1 MATKSVEEY
10 EQTLQQMQAD
20 HEAAELRRQ
29 DETHE
34 YLEKID
40 ALQAKLQYLSK
51 EAAEIA
57 KTNISNSEPNS
68 TERKIAQRDE
78 QIALLME
85 EGHKLSQTE
94 LKHMSIIKKL
104 RAKGVEDETRYT
116 SIKQS
121 NEKNEK
127 LAKESLERARRAELA
142 EKQSSDRI
150 NSVSKLEKELEA
162 AKIDR
167 DLKASR
173 IDDLQRKLN
182 GAIDTAQNTQI
193 ENLSENLAQERNHV
207 LELTEELSRF
217 RENREREEKQH
228 HKVVQDLHDKLER
241 EKERARILDVERQ
254 SERNSLESRLEAF
267 RSRAEEASTGSGG
280 DSQVKLL
287 RQIETLQNQSAVASE
302 NWQGIESSLLGR
314 VASLEKERDEALK
327 KEAEVRR
334 KARESV
340 RHLPSLRNFL
350 NLTDLLLEYQVT
362 PQ

>member
-142 EKQSSDRI
+142 EKQSSDRV

-162 AKIDR
+162 AKIDQ

-182 GAIDTAQNTQI
+182 SAIDTAQNTEI
-193 ENLSENLAQERNHV
+193 EKLSENLAQERNHV

-217 RENREREEKQH
+217 RESREREDKQH

-254 SERNSLESRLEAF
+254 SERNALESRLEAF

-340 RHLPSLRNFL
+340 RHLPCLRNFL
-350 NLTDLLLEYQVT
+350 ILLTYC
-362 PQ
+362 